1 MYETFNF
8 IINLSYTRHNML
20 SQSLSV
26 FFFNCFFIFVLQ
38 FPSAQFIID
47 HTLLFVSHSTKKGEG
62 GDEQLNK
69 INKLKVN
76 KQQMKTTYN
85 N

>member
-26 FFFNCFFIFVLQ
+26 FFFIVPLFLYCNSLLH
-38 FPSAQFIID
+38 SSSLIIHSFLC
-47 HTLLFVSHSTKKGEG
+47 HTQPKKGDV